1 MDTIYKHAP
10 DLILLDIM
18 LGSMDGR
25 ELCKEVKNTI
35 ATHDIP
41 VILIS
46 ASHNIS
52 NAMNQDGAPNDFIA
66 KPFDIN
72 NLLAKIKNQ
81 LRPPPE
87 PQEGFIPKAA
97 IPYQFAHSTV
107 AADRHWYY
115 ARFRYRIVFAGH
127 LFPLRHQ
134 ISHINRPV
142 VIAGQLAFRLIFAS

>member
-1 MDTIYKHAP
+1 MNMGRILAVDDDNDILEVLQFILEDSGYEVETLSDGHYLLDTIRKKAP

-25 ELCKEVKNTI
+25 ELCKEVKNQDS
-35 ATHDIP
+35 THNIP

-81 LRPPPE
+81 LRP
-87 PQEGFIPKAA
+87 AA
-97 IPYQFAHSTV
+97 
-107 AADRHWYY
+107 
-115 ARFRYRIVFAGH
+115 
-127 LFPLRHQ
+127 
-134 ISHINRPV
+134 
-142 VIAGQLAFRLIFAS
+142 